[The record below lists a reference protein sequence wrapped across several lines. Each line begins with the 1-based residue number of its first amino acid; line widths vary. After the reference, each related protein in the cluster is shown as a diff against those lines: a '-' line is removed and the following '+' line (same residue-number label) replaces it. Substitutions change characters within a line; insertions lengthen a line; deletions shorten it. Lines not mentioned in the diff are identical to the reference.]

1 MQIERLIKMIF
12 YIINREHVTAK
23 ELADYFNV
31 STRTIYRDVNTLT
44 LAGIP
49 IISTKGTGGGISL
62 IDGYSLNK
70 SLFSKEE
77 QQNIF
82 QGLQMLQ
89 ATKFPNAEMALNK
102 ISAIFG
108 KSLVHKWL
116 DIDFTFWGSDRRQK
130 VDISELQYA
139 ILNKYT
145 LTFDY
150 FNSELQKSNRT
161 IDPLQ
166 LIFKSRTWYIIGYCH
181 SKQEI
186 RIFRMSRMKHIRVL
200 SETFERTLP
209 NDYSLSTD
217 CEEKCDFPVFKLKF
231 APEIAYRLYDDFQ
244 ESQIEACIDG
254 SFIVTFQ
261 YQLTDWTFNYLLSFG
276 KYVEIIEP
284 KIARTM
290 LKNRAL
296 EIARIYD

>member
-1 MQIERLIKMIF
+1 MQIERLINMIF

-31 STRTIYRDVNTLT
+31 STRTIYRDINTLT
-44 LAGIP
+44 IAGIP

-62 IDGYSLNK
+62 IDGYSLNR

-77 QQNIF
+77 QLNIY

-89 ATKFPNAEMALNK
+89 ATKFPNAEMALSK

-108 KSLVHKWL
+108 KTLVHNWL
-116 DIDFTFWGSDRRQK
+116 DIDFSFWGSEEKQK
-130 VDISELQYA
+130 LDVSELQYA
-139 ILNKYT
+139 ILNKHT
-145 LTFDY
+145 ITFDY
-150 FNSELQKSNRT
+150 FNSELQKSSRT
-161 IDPLQ
+161 IEPLQ
-166 LIFKSRTWYIIGYCH
+166 LVFKSRTWYIVGYCR

-186 RIFRMSRMKHIRVL
+186 RIFRMSRMKHICIL
-200 SETFERTLP
+200 AETFERSLP
-209 NDYSLSTD
+209 DDYSLSAD
-217 CEEKCDFPVFKLKF
+217 CKEQCTLPVFKLKF

-244 ESQIEACIDG
+244 ERQIKICSDG
-254 SFIVTFQ
+254 SLIVTFQ

-284 KIARTM
+284 QIARTM

-296 EIARIYD
+296 EIAEMYK